1 MQDSLSREIPGG
13 GMGLFCEDDVGVDE
27 REEGADKERMS
38 RGRRAA

>member
-13 GMGLFCEDDVGVDE
+13 GKGLVCELDVGVDE
-27 REEGADKERMS
+27 REEGDDKERMS

>member
-13 GMGLFCEDDVGVDE
+13 CMGLFCEIDVGVDE
-27 REEGADKERMS
+27 RDDGDGTERMS